1 MNEGRK
7 ENENLEANDDATAAD
22 VAEAHD
28 LKQTP
33 SRPSISIDGDEFD
46 ASNISQEAKKL
57 LESLRFV
64 EQRVAALRNE
74 LAICQTAQRA
84 YLWGL
89 KAAIEDI
96 V

>member
-1 MNEGRK
+1 MNNEQK
-7 ENENLEANDDATAAD
+7 ESENLGPNDYVGASGDAQALG
-22 VAEAHD
+22 

-33 SRPSISIDGDEFD
+33 SRPSISIDGEEFD
-46 ASNISQEAKKL
+46 ASNVSQEAKKL

-84 YLWGL
+84 YLRGL

>member
-33 SRPSISIDGDEFD
+33 SRPSISIDGEEFD